1 VGWLVLQ
8 ITNGN
13 AFFTGAVVGI
23 RTLPI
28 LSIGPWA
35 GVLADRVDRRM
46 LVMFAQIYMAVAAV
60 GFAFL
65 VLATDL
71 VAEPVIG
78 PLKWWYALIY
88 LGVSGIAHSIVQ
100 PVRQTMVLNTVPMR
114 GLRAALNPERHGP
127 PQHAHRWA
135 VRGRV
140 ALLIAS
146 MRDGLAHVLKERTV

>member
-1 VGWLVLQ
+1 MQ

-13 AFFTGAVVGI
+13 AFFTGAVVVI

-60 GFAFL
+60 VFAFL

-78 PLKWWYALIY
+78 PLKWWYAFIY
-88 LGVSGIAHSIVQ
+88 LGVSGIWGYRVSPIPSSSQ
-100 PVRQTMVLNTVPMR
+100 S
-114 GLRAALNPERHGP
+114 
-127 PQHAHRWA
+127 
-135 VRGRV
+135 GRPWSSTQCPCG
-140 ALLIAS
+140 A
-146 MRDGLAHVLKERTV
+146 